1 MRGVAA
7 CAALLLLAGCAVSV
21 DAPDADA
28 AVRSACKQYVAAVPD
43 RMADQAQR
51 DVDDA
56 ERGAAWGDPAIVLTC
71 GVGEPEGFTKVSACQ
86 NWNGV
91 DWYVPADEFGDQPGR
106 RHHDHGGPQP
116 ADPGAGARGLLAA
129 DVGHG
134 RPRGVGEGAHEE
146 DRRLRLS
153 RSGQRRPTVRASA
166 SPISRSTSAG

>member
-7 CAALLLLAGCAVSV
+7 CAALLLLGGCAVSV

-28 AVRSACKQYVAAVPD
+28 AIRSACKRYVAAVPD

-71 GVGEPEGFTKVSACQ
+71 GVGEPEGFTRVSACQ

-91 DWYVPADEFGDQPGR
+91 DWYVPADEFGDRPVDVTMTTVGR
-106 RHHDHGGPQP
+106 SPRIRVRVPEDYWPPTSVMVDLASSVKAHTRKTGGC
-116 ADPGAGARGLLAA
+116 
-129 DVGHG
+129 V
-134 RPRGVGEGAHEE
+134 
-146 DRRLRLS
+146 
-153 RSGQRRPTVRASA
+153 
-166 SPISRSTSAG
+166 